1 MKLRTKKL
9 ALILALAMVSSVA
22 VMGCGR
28 GTSSNQASNGGSSN
42 GGNKK
47 ITVVVKT
54 VESPYWQTVKKGAEE
69 AAKKYGASID
79 FVGAPGGES
88 DINGQVTLV
97 ENAVSQK
104 PDGVVLAASDS
115 KAVAPAAQKL
125 IDAKIPLALID
136 SACDVKD
143 YLSYATTDNEQASY
157 QVGKKLGELTG
168 GKGKVAIVSFSP
180 GAGSAIARE
189 KGFKKA
195 ISEFSGMEIVQTVYC
210 DSDKAKALT
219 LTQDIITAHPDITA
233 IYGANEQSL
242 VGVARGVKET
252 NSKAIVVGFDSSDD
266 VIPLLQD
273 KTIKA
278 TAVQKPY
285 TMGYDAVEN
294 IMKSLNGEK
303 IEKNVDTGCVI
314 VTPENFNDDESQKV
328 LYPLK

>member
-1 MKLRTKKL
+1 
-9 ALILALAMVSSVA
+9 
-22 VMGCGR
+22 MGCGR

-266 VIPLLQD
+266 VIPLVQD